1 MPALQKPA
9 AALATARR
17 RRFLTIGAAMT
28 LWLPSACMNMRNA
41 TVPMAGLTDQHQG
54 ESGARNLAVFLPG
67 VFDTP
72 QDFVSN
78 HFVHELRRRQMPF
91 DVVAADAHLD
101 YFQTGT
107 VVQRLEQDIIE
118 PAMQRNPQ
126 QIWLIGISLGGLGAM
141 LYASHDPRITGVVA
155 LAPYLGTKQAL
166 AEVKDAG
173 GWAQWNPESS
183 TAMLEWELG
192 LHRWIKSYL
201 TAPQKMPSLFLG
213 YGEQDRFA
221 AEQRQL
227 AEQLPADH
235 VLSIPG
241 GHDWPTWQSLW
252 RQLVE
257 RHGSQMMPR

>member
-1 MPALQKPA
+1 MTDSSAQISKG
-9 AALATARR
+9 R
-17 RRFLTIGAAMT
+17 RRFLGAGITMT
-28 LWLPSACMNMRNA
+28 LCLPSACMNMRNA
-41 TVPMAGLTDQHQG
+41 TVPMDGLTDYYPQK
-54 ESGARNLAVFLPG
+54 SGARNLAVFLPG
-67 VFDTP
+67 VYDSP

-107 VVQRLEQDIIE
+107 IVQRLEQDIIE
-118 PAMQRNPQ
+118 PAMARKPE

-166 AEVKDAG
+166 AEVANAG
-173 GWAQWNPESS
+173 GWAQWNPAQSS
-183 TAMLEWELG
+183 AMLSWELG
-192 LHRWIKSYL
+192 LHKWIKSYL
-201 TAPQKMPSLFLG
+201 EAPQTMPKLFLG

-221 AEQRQL
+221 TEQRQL
-227 AEQLPADH
+227 ASQLPSNN
-235 VLSIPG
+235 VLAIPG

-257 RHGSQMMPR
+257 RHGGQMMPR